1 MKIKRTGARTPVVM
15 AEMSKSRR
23 RLARGRAGIL
33 DAEALTAP
41 VPGPMLVLLNRLHR
55 SETSLRDEDERQS

>member
-1 MKIKRTGARTPVVM
+1 
-15 AEMSKSRR
+15 MSKSRR

-41 VPGPMLVLLNRLHR
+41 VPGPMLVLLSRLHR

>member
-1 MKIKRTGARTPVVM
+1 M